1 MKEFNT
7 TLDYASQFMKGLKH
21 LLIVQRTKWALFL
34 KARQGTLQY
43 FLLEYACLLLRE
55 IAKQAQLLLT
65 IHDVKV
71 LKLVSPFFEKD
82 LCQLLEQQQNTL
94 LSLL

>member
-1 MKEFNT
+1 MGFVFEGSSRN
-7 TLDYASQFMKGLKH
+7 LAIL
-21 LLIVQRTKWALFL
+21 
-34 KARQGTLQY
+34 
-43 FLLEYACLLLRE
+43 LLEYACLLLRE

-71 LKLVSPFFEKD
+71 LNLVSPFFEKD